1 MSTHV
6 IQHELPCFKRY
17 RMELD
22 LTLPLPPVPA
32 IPADCRWV
40 AWDDALLPAHAEVKA
55 RCFANEI
62 DRFVFPN
69 LGSVEGC
76 LRLMREIRGKLGFR
90 PQATWLIAQ
99 GNEFVGTIQGI
110 AERIGIGAIQ
120 NVGVV
125 DGHRGHGLGT
135 ALLVRALHGFRTTG
149 LSLARLDVTSTN
161 EEAIRLYRKLGFRFK
176 KTLYKVADP
185 LALVAAQ
192 DWCV

>member
-6 IQHELPCFKRY
+6 IQHELSYFKRF

-22 LTLPLPPVPA
+22 LTRPLLPVPA

-40 AWDDALLPAHAEVKA
+40 PWDDALLPVHADVKA

-69 LGSVEGC
+69 LGSYDGC

-99 GNEFVGTIQGI
+99 GDEYVGTIQGI

-125 DGHRGHGLGT
+125 EGRRGHGLGT
-135 ALLVRALHGFRTTG
+135 ALLIRALHGFRTTG
-149 LSLARLDVTSTN
+149 LSLARLDVTSN
-161 EEAIRLYRKLGFRFK
+161 NDAAIRLYRKLGFRFR

>member
-6 IQHELPCFKRY
+6 IQHELSYFKRY

-22 LTLPLPPVPA
+22 LTRPLPPVPA
-32 IPADCRWV
+32 IPANCRWV
-40 AWDDALLPAHAEVKA
+40 PWDDALLPVHADVKA

-69 LGSVEGC
+69 LGSVDGC

-90 PQATWLIAQ
+90 PQSTWLVAQ
-99 GNEFVGTIQGI
+99 GDEYVGTIQGI

-149 LSLARLDVTSTN
+149 LSLARLDVTSN
-161 EEAIRLYRKLGFRFK
+161 NDAAIRLYRKLGFRFK

>member
-1 MSTHV
+1 MSAHV
-6 IQHELPCFKRY
+6 IQHELSYFKRY

-22 LTLPLPPVPA
+22 LTRPLPPVPA

-40 AWDDALLPAHAEVKA
+40 PWDDSLLPVHADVKA

-69 LGSVEGC
+69 LGSVDGC

-99 GNEFVGTIQGI
+99 GNEYVGTIQGI

-125 DGHRGHGLGT
+125 DGHRGRGLGT
-135 ALLVRALHGFRTTG
+135 ALLVRALHGFRATG
-149 LSLARLDVTSTN
+149 LSLARLDVTAN
-161 EEAIRLYRKLGFRFK
+161 NDAAIRLYRKLGFRFRK
-176 KTLYKVADP
+176 ALYKVADP
-185 LALVAAQ
+185 LAFVAAQ